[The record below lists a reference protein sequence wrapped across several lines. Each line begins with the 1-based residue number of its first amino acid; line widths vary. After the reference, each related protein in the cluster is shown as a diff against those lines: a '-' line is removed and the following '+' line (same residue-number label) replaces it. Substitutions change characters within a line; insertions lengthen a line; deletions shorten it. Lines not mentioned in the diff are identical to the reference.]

1 MKYPR
6 INRKNLDFINKQRF
20 DSLYKK
26 IYEQVKF
33 DNVENGL
40 GLIKSEIELLAWNS
54 ATIIISQ
61 PY

>member
-6 INRKNLDFINKQRF
+6 INKKSLDCTNRKRF

-26 IYEQVKF
+26 IHEQIKF
-33 DNVENGL
+33 DNEENGL
-40 GLIKSEIELLAWNS
+40 GLIKGEIEMLAWNS
-54 ATIIISQ
+54 ATIIISH